1 MRAGPAGHPGRRPD
15 PRHHGPAQQAHRAAA
30 MLIRAS
36 VQIVV
41 DMIAPPGCRR
51 SDPVRAGRVLIRYIG
66 SRSSNV
72 TAAAGFL
79 NSLMSPRAAGNTF
92 PPKGDNPIVNAVAVR
107 QTRIRE

>member
-51 SDPVRAGRVLIRYIG
+51 SDPVRAGRVLGHIHRLPVFERY
-66 SRSSNV
+66 RRRRFPQFFDV
-72 TAAAGFL
+72 
-79 NSLMSPRAAGNTF
+79 SPSCG
-92 PPKGDNPIVNAVAVR
+92 
-107 QTRIRE
+107 